1 MLSVPVVLSNMTG
14 DTTAETLADT
24 GDALIDAAIRSALA
38 HGDTERAESIREAY
52 RKNHEDD

>member
-1 MLSVPVVLSNMTG
+1 MT
-14 DTTAETLADT
+14 DETTAETLADT

-52 RKNHEDD
+52 RKNHEDA